1 MAVEK
6 YIAAA
11 SLGLFVMFVGEI
23 ITIYDYMSE
32 EPESRALQIEPN
44 PKIFQYISIGVAPAA
59 ILAGISFT
67 LSKGYGSKPVGTLI
81 IAGGAILLVGMYYAN
96 LLVSNI
102 ESVYLTDSVL
112 FTPPLF
118 MAVSI
123 PVMVVGGLLFRIKKR
138 KKKKDFV

>member
-1 MAVEK
+1 MAIEK